1 MGPGSVG
8 GAGWMGD
15 VAFQPH
21 TRVRMAFI
29 GAGGRGRT
37 LMRNFRA
44 VEGVEVTA
52 VCDRDRDS
60 LARVQGDFHHTDEG
74 STPVYLKDVDE
85 ALHREDVDLV
95 CVATSWDSHAPL
107 AVAAMEAGKHVCVEV
122 PAATTTDDCW
132 RLVDASERTRRHC
145 VMLENCC
152 YGYCELLLLR
162 MIRAGVLGEVLHAEA
177 AYIHDLRGSLF
188 SRRTWRR
195 LHHVDRDGNLYP
207 THGLGP
213 VAGYLGI
220 NRGDRFDHLVSMSS
234 PHRGL
239 ELWRESHLDRS
250 DPAWAESYVCGDLNT
265 SLIKASS
272 GRTVL
277 VQHNVTSPRPYDRL
291 NLVAGTKGT
300 YKDFPPRIYLD
311 GQDGEEEYVGLD
323 GYRERFE
330 HAWWKEYGRR
340 AREIGGHGG
349 MDFIMAQQLVYSML
363 QGTVPDM
370 DVYDAATWS
379 VIGPLSEDS
388 VRLGSVPVAVPDFTR
403 GRWSAVRPTVG
414 DG

>member
-1 MGPGSVG
+1 
-8 GAGWMGD
+8 
-15 VAFQPH
+15 
-21 TRVRMAFI
+21 MAFI
-29 GAGGRGRT
+29 GAGGRART

-44 VEGVEVTA
+44 VGGVEVTA
-52 VCDRDRDS
+52 VCDPDRDR
-60 LARVQGDFHHTDEG
+60 LVEVRADFQTSHDRA
-74 STPVYLKDVDE
+74 TPLFLEDVNE
-85 ALHREDVDLV
+85 VLSRQDVDLV
-95 CVATSWDSHAPL
+95 CVATPWESHTPL

-122 PAATTTDDCW
+122 PAATTSEDCW

-152 YGYCELLLLR
+152 YGYYELLLLG

-195 LHHVDRDGNLYP
+195 SHHIGHDGNLYP

-213 VAGYLGI
+213 VSGYLGI

-239 ELWRESHLDRS
+239 ELWRESHLERN
-250 DPAWAESYVCGDLNT
+250 DPRWAENYGCGDVNT
-265 SLIKASS
+265 SLIKTSS
-272 GRTVL
+272 GCTVL

-291 NLVAGTKGT
+291 NVVVGTKGS

-311 GQDGEEEYVGLD
+311 GQEGAEEYAAID

-330 HAWWKEYGRR
+330 HVWWKEHGRR
-340 AREIGGHGG
+340 ATEIGGHGG
-349 MDFIMAQQLVYSML
+349 MDFIMAQRLIQSML
-363 QGTVPDM
+363 TGTAPDM

-379 VIGPLSEDS
+379 VVGPLSEDS
-388 VRLGSVPVAVPDFTR
+388 VRLGSAPVAIPDFTK
-403 GRWSAVRPTVG
+403 GRWKAGRPAVGER
-414 DG
+414 